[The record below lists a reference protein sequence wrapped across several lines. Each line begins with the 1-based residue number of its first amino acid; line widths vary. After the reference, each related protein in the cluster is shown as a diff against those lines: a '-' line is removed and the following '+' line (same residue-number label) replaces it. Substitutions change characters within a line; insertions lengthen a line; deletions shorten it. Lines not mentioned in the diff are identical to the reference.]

1 MEKKQL
7 HEALFDPSLYPPL
20 WQPYVIFWG
29 SVASND
35 GHAVQCGD
43 GCLADRRDGLQASF
57 PRFTTV
63 TQTIYRLHARAEAI
77 FCVC

>member
-29 SVASND
+29 SMMTEVWPAMMVMPFNVAMAASQIGGTVCKPVFPD
-35 GHAVQCGD
+35 S
-43 GCLADRRDGLQASF
+43 RR
-57 PRFTTV
+57 
-63 TQTIYRLHARAEAI
+63 
-77 FCVC
+77 